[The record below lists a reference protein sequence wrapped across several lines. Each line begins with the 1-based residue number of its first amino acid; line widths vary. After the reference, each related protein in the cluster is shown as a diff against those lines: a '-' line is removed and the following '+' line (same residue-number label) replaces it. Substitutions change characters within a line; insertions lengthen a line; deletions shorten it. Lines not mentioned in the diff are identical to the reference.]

1 MFEKGGIIC
10 YFCDL
15 SYYALLCFI
24 MTLRDTFKKRFAGLS
39 VYQIAILLI
48 MMAMLFVFGDSSM
61 VKRIKYERE
70 IRALQTQIKYYRD
83 QTENDKLKLYDLK
96 SSKDNL
102 EKFARENYLMKR
114 KNEEVFIIE

>member
-1 MFEKGGIIC
+1 
-10 YFCDL
+10 
-15 SYYALLCFI
+15 

-70 IRALQTQIKYYRD
+70 IRALQTQIQYYRE

-102 EKFARENYLMKR
+102 EKFARENYLMK
-114 KNEEVFIIE
+114 KKDEEVFIIE